1 MDSNDGRNPNIPST
15 AYELVGGPQG
25 KLEMGHFSLD
35 VLFYLKTGQWPPPPS
50 ERPRWR
56 FKCFESSTR
65 E

>member
-1 MDSNDGRNPNIPST
+1 MEDGRNPDIPAS
-15 AYELVGGPQG
+15 AYEEIRTGG

-35 VLFYLKTGQWPPPPS
+35 LLYFKTHGRWPPPPS

-56 FKCFESSTR
+56 LKCFESPTR